1 VSATSGRR
9 VRIVVADDST
19 TARRLLVSLCE
30 RDPGIEVVGEAANGA
45 EAVRQTMRLSPDL
58 VLMDVHMPV
67 LDGLEA
73 TKQIMRDRPTPII
86 MVTAGTISSDVEAG
100 LSAVRFGA
108 LTVVPKP
115 VGPGV
120 PGFESGAGRLTE
132 MVKALSDV
140 KVIRRVHRDSSGRL
154 RPPATG
160 GGRVIAVAAS
170 TGGPPAVCEFL
181 QHLPVNLP
189 VPVVLV
195 QHIVE
200 GFLPGF
206 AAWLRNE
213 VPFHV
218 TPATHGQ
225 RLEAG
230 TVYLAPDSRHLE
242 VTKRFAA
249 RLTDAE
255 PVSGFRPSATVLFTS
270 LAQNLGSGVIAVVL
284 TGMGQDGLEGARAIR
299 AAGGRVLVQDEASC
313 VVYGMPRVV
322 AEAGLAHLEAP
333 VAQLAVDVSAALGRP
348 LS

>member
-140 KVIRRVHRDSSGRL
+140 KVIRRGHRDSSGRL

-322 AEAGLAHLEAP
+322 AMAGLAHLEAP